1 MGHSPY
7 RVGHASFGRTEEI
20 SRFTFSTR
28 VKRSM
33 FGTVLEGTTY
43 TLIHGLGLVERRVFI
58 AHDVVNGQG
67 LKEVR
72 REGRPG

>member
-1 MGHSPY
+1 
-7 RVGHASFGRTEEI
+7 
-20 SRFTFSTR
+20 
-28 VKRSM
+28 M

-43 TLIHGLGLVERRVFI
+43 TLIHGLGLVERRVLI

-67 LKEVR
+67 LKEVG